1 MQLTIPEEELQE
13 AVVKAMNEV
22 LKTSDDT
29 EKILI
34 KNIEKVVAGSNDEEI
49 EAINRV
55 IEVKQKELLA
65 QVRAK
70 KDYTDIANEVDTL
83 KGEKHKM
90 LVQKA
95 LDEDAKRRIKDME
108 EFLKSQ
114 SREITEYDEEL
125 VRKYI
130 KQIKIYDDR
139 FEITFK
145 SGIEINIE
153 RIRID

>member
-1 MQLTIPEEELQE
+1 
-13 AVVKAMNEV
+13 MNEV

-34 KNIEKVVAGSNDEEI
+34 KNIEKAVAGSNDEEI
-49 EAINRV
+49 EVINRV
-55 IEVKQKELLA
+55 IEVKQKELLT

-70 KDYTDIANEVDTL
+70 KDYTDIANEVDEL
-83 KGEKHKM
+83 KNEKHKM

-95 LDEDAKRRIKDME
+95 LYEDTKRRIKDME

-114 SREITEYDEEL
+114 SREIKEYDEEL

-130 KQIKIYDDR
+130 KQIKIYDDK

-145 SGIEINIE
+145 SVIEINIE
-153 RIRID
+153 RR

>member
-1 MQLTIPEEELQE
+1 
-13 AVVKAMNEV
+13 MNEV

-34 KNIEKVVAGSNDEEI
+34 KNIEKVVAGINDEEM
-49 EAINRV
+49 EAINGV

-83 KGEKHKM
+83 KDEKHKM
-90 LVQKA
+90 IVQKA
-95 LDEDAKRRIKDME
+95 LDEDAKRRIKYME
-108 EFLKSQ
+108 AFLKSQ
-114 SREITEYDEEL
+114 SREITEYDEGI

-130 KQIKIYDDR
+130 KQTKIYDDR
-139 FEITFK
+139 IEITFK
-145 SGIEINIE
+145 SGVEISVE
-153 RIRID
+153 RP